1 MHTQVENPRNL
12 TRKEIQRQKTKKMN
26 DRNGVSE
33 QEKWIKKEREKN
45 IFALKVNNLQRERKL
60 VYSIHYLL

>member
-12 TRKEIQRQKTKKMN
+12 TRKEIQRQKTKQMN

-33 QEKWIKKEREKN
+33 QEKGIKKEREKS